1 MTERDGP
8 PEPLDVG
15 LEDLLVE
22 FRDGD
27 VLPEDARERI
37 WKTVSADEP
46 PRRRFVPPPVAS
58 AHPGRRWAI
67 GAVVAVA
74 AVTVLWLG
82 LGDRLTADE
91 AEQDPRRD
99 AAAMVEHGD
108 ASPSTAVERERAS
121 TKPRA
126 RAPEP
131 ESVEPPSAP
140 LEPNAPVES
149 DAGVPQPETV
159 EPPKPGK
166 SRPRPKQAEPD
177 EPDEPDE
184 PAPSPASTLA
194 EEQRLVGKAWS
205 ALTEGNPEGAM
216 TVVRTHAEQ
225 FPSGML
231 APERDAVSAIAR
243 CRISP
248 DASASILA
256 AFRRAHASSP
266 LASRVS
272 KACTGGEKKSPAP

>member
-8 PEPLDVG
+8 PEPLDAG
-15 LEDLLVE
+15 LEDLLAE

-27 VLPEDARERI
+27 VLSEDARERI
-37 WKTVSADEP
+37 WKTVGADEP
-46 PRRRFVPPPVAS
+46 PRRRFVPPPLAT
-58 AHPGRRWAI
+58 ATPGRRWAI

-74 AVTVLWLG
+74 AATLLWLG

-91 AEQDPRRD
+91 AEPDARRD

-108 ASPSTAVERERAS
+108 ATPNAAIEREPAS
-121 TKPRA
+121 TRS
-126 RAPEP
+126 RVPEP
-131 ESVEPPSAP
+131 EPELDPVEPPLAP

-149 DAGVPQPETV
+149 EAGVPQPETIESP
-159 EPPKPGK
+159 EPRRPSK
-166 SRPRPKQAEPD
+166 SRPRPKQAEP
-177 EPDEPDE
+177 EPV
-184 PAPSPASTLA
+184 PSPSSTLA
-194 EEQRLVGKAWS
+194 EEQRMVGKAWS

-216 TVVRTHAEQ
+216 TIVRAHAEQ
-225 FPSGML
+225 FPSGVL

-248 DASASILA
+248 DASTSILA